1 MTPEGRIFEN
11 SVEKGKPFDI
21 RVVSGDADSPAST
34 VAGLNEGLKTMRSGG
49 LRRLYVPG
57 ALGFPKGLPS
67 GPGRPRLAPN
77 SDVIF
82 DVALRYIP
90 GLE

>member
-34 VAGLNEGLKTMRSGG
+34 IAGLNEGAHCLRSCKHGEHAVCSC
-49 LRRLYVPG
+49 LRKHAASMLARF
-57 ALGFPKGLPS
+57 A
-67 GPGRPRLAPN
+67 LAPP
-77 SDVIF
+77 
-82 DVALRYIP
+82 A
-90 GLE
+90 